1 MKLKR
6 PKKVIAVLWNMK
18 WAPDELKAAKVKAKK
33 WNGGNLSGYVA
44 AAVRNWK
51 PTRKDLE

>member
-1 MKLKR
+1 MKLKK

-18 WAPDELKAAKVKAKK
+18 WAPDELKAAKVKAEK